1 MYLAALSLGFLGIR
15 GFTWLIPPK
24 TRCGLEN
31 VRKRRFGP
39 PTWWSPSY
47 TSPPGSV
54 GPDLMPHLVAL
65 SLGFLGIHGCT
76 GPIPTKNS
84 VLREG
89 LSKNSDLDL
98 KRELINNLHA
108 PQASLALTSGAPY
121 CSQPGLSRHMWVH
134 VINSRQKLGVAG
146 GWSKTVTQ

>member
-1 MYLAALSLGFLGIR
+1 
-15 GFTWLIPPK
+15 
-24 TRCGLEN
+24 
-31 VRKRRFGP
+31 
-39 PTWWSPSY
+39 
-47 TSPPGSV
+47 
-54 GPDLMPHLVAL
+54 MPHLVAL

-121 CSQPGLSRHMWVH
+121 CSQPGLSRHIWVH
-134 VINSRQKLGVAG
+134 DANSRQKLVVAG
-146 GWSKTVTQ
+146 EMIQNIHSVTRTKDFTLHAHKYMYTYIDVHMYIYMRIYVQSLVRVTTE